1 MDRTFWARLRAE
13 LGPRQLRSK
22 ERRRERLRGLAALC
36 LQDGAPKGKSQ
47 VTDRRRRAYQSGRA
61 DILGYNLR
69 PGLDNQT
76 LHMCQRM
83 VMPELQYVARLY
95 TLQFPDKPP
104 KNVHVLE
111 AWRDG
116 AGDSV

>member
-61 DILGYNLR
+61 DILGYNL
-69 PGLDNQT
+69 T